1 MKLGIISDTHGSLFY
16 FEKALNY
23 LKDADR
29 IIHLGDYL
37 YHGPRNPLPKGYDPM
52 KLSEILK
59 NFKKRT
65 FITGNCDSPIDL
77 KLLNI
82 PEPTP
87 YSIESYGPYNFFFT
101 HGWDPNLED
110 SISLTKKYKCQYLIH
125 GHTHISKYEEQS
137 GIIII
142 NPGSVSI
149 PKENTPHSILIIDIL
164 ENKINFKFIDIL
176 KDEIYKHIY
185 Y

>member
-1 MKLGIISDTHGSLFY
+1 M
-16 FEKALNY
+16 N
-23 LKDADR
+23 
-29 IIHLGDYL
+29 
-37 YHGPRNPLPKGYDPM
+37 
-52 KLSEILK
+52 

-87 YSIESYGPYNFFFT
+87 YVVENYGSYNFFFT

-110 SISLTKKYKCQYLIH
+110 SISLAKKYKCQYLIH
-125 GHTHISKYEEQS
+125 GHTHISKYEKHDDL
-137 GIIII
+137 III

-149 PKENTPHSILIIDIL
+149 PKENTPHSILIIDMLKNNID
-164 ENKINFKFIDIL
+164 FKFINIING
-176 KDEIYKHIY
+176 KIYNHIY